1 MKRCPHCN
9 FIFPDSDELCDFDR
23 TRLVTIAE
31 NEIDVKAVPGPVE
44 MRRENRKALLM
55 AAVVGIS
62 SGLILFVSYRASHR
76 QSSVVSDVGRPQN
89 VSSRPAVVT
98 ITPSIEPSP
107 MPAATPVVPPVSV
120 VAKSAPSP
128 TQTAA
133 HAKVSVGPVTTES
146 KSADSG
152 GKPVVI
158 RLASGGKVEADEV
171 WRTKEGVWYRR
182 DGVVTLLKSN
192 RVKAIVNQ

>member
-1 MKRCPHCN
+1 
-9 FIFPDSDELCDFDR
+9 
-23 TRLVTIAE
+23 
-31 NEIDVKAVPGPVE
+31 
-44 MRRENRKALLM
+44 
-55 AAVVGIS
+55 
-62 SGLILFVSYRASHR
+62 
-76 QSSVVSDVGRPQN
+76 
-89 VSSRPAVVT
+89 
-98 ITPSIEPSP
+98 
-107 MPAATPVVPPVSV
+107 
-120 VAKSAPSP
+120 
-128 TQTAA
+128 
-133 HAKVSVGPVTTES
+133 PVTTES